1 MKFLLGFLGVGS
13 FFLMFAGVG
22 GIEHAD
28 DVFEG
33 LIWLA
38 VSLIGALATWVFA
51 VASMKGDE

>member
-1 MKFLLGFLGVGS
+1 
-13 FFLMFAGVG
+13 MFAGVG

>member
-1 MKFLLGFLGVGS
+1 MKTLLGIIVFGS

>member
-1 MKFLLGFLGVGS
+1 MKSLFGFLGVGS

-28 DVFEG
+28 DIFEG

-51 VASMKGDE
+51 VASARGDE